1 MEIGLGLNMVFDKVR
16 VNYNWHIPELC
27 TIHRLKI
34 GRKSV
39 GAYLMICLYTVFN
52 LELPDFR
59 LMQYSQLEN
68 W

>member
-1 MEIGLGLNMVFDKVR
+1 MVFDKVR
-16 VNYNWHIPELC
+16 VNYNWQISELC

-34 GRKSV
+34 GRKSF

-59 LMQYSQLEN
+59 LMQYSPLEN